1 MQLKKSEK
9 RMLIVLGVVVAVAV
23 PFQLL
28 TGRKKPAV
36 VQKTREQ
43 ISETVS
49 RVGLGPVPSRTAG
62 RPLAAERFD
71 SWGRDPFASP
81 EIEREKIAAQ
91 RAAARLVLKGIFWTD
106 GKPFAMIN
114 DVVLSEGEEKKGIRV
129 ERIEGRKVVCRRGG
143 QTANLQWSEPK

>member
-1 MQLKKSEK
+1 MQLKKNEK
-9 RMLIVLGVVVAVAV
+9 RMLIVLGVVVAIAI

-36 VQKTREQ
+36 VQKTKEQ
-43 ISETVS
+43 ITATVN
-49 RVGLGPVPSRTAG
+49 RVGIAVASSKAAG
-62 RPLAAERFD
+62 RPVAAEWFD
-71 SWGRDPFASP
+71 TWGRDPFSSP

-114 DVVLSEGEEKKGIRV
+114 DVVLAEGQEKKGIRV
-129 ERIEGRKVVCRRGG
+129 DRIEGRKVICRRGG
-143 QTANLQWSEPK
+143 QLYTLQWSQSK